1 MHLEK
6 SALDQQIATMKMR
19 VLQIFVEI
27 IVNLSN
33 KWKNKVLK
41 IVNYVDLL

>member
-6 SALDQQIATMKMR
+6 SALDQQIATKKVG
-19 VLQIFVEI
+19 VLLIFAET

-33 KWKNKVLK
+33 QSKNKFK
-41 IVNYVDLL
+41 KFNSFVDLL